1 MSLRKFMHERNKYKE
16 EPNFKKLAIL
26 YPEFRKIAITV
37 SLYFILLDFN
47 VICFTYLNDY
57 CRILQEK

>member
-1 MSLRKFMHERNKYKE
+1 MHDRNKYKE

-37 SLYFILLDFN
+37 I
-47 VICFTYLNDY
+47 V
-57 CRILQEK
+57 